1 MSRARYTTLAE
12 INVTSLV
19 DVSLVLLIIFM
30 ITAPLLQSGMEVNL
44 PRADADELQAKEGI
58 VVVITAGGALY
69 IEQEPVDRDAFG
81 ERLMQLYASRGG
93 QPVLLKADRE
103 VPYGEVIRVIDRIKR
118 SGISKVGLLVEPGAV
133 Q

>member
-1 MSRARYTTLAE
+1 MNRTRYTTLAE

-30 ITAPLLQSGMEVNL
+30 ITAPLLQSGLEVNL
-44 PRADADELQAKEGI
+44 PQADADELQAKEGI

-69 IEQEPVDRDAFG
+69 IEQELVERDSFG
-81 ERLMQLYASRGG
+81 ERLMQHYASRGG

-118 SGISKVGLLVEPGAV
+118 SGISKVGLLVEPGV
-133 Q
+133 EQ

>member
-58 VVVITAGGALY
+58 VVVITAGGRC
-69 IEQEPVDRDAFG
+69 ISSRSRSTVTHS
-81 ERLMQLYASRGG
+81 ASG
-93 QPVLLKADRE
+93 
-103 VPYGEVIRVIDRIKR
+103 
-118 SGISKVGLLVEPGAV
+118 
-133 Q
+133 

>member
-1 MSRARYTTLAE
+1 
-12 INVTSLV
+12 
-19 DVSLVLLIIFM
+19 
-30 ITAPLLQSGMEVNL
+30 
-44 PRADADELQAKEGI
+44 
-58 VVVITAGGALY
+58 
-69 IEQEPVDRDAFG
+69 
-81 ERLMQLYASRGG
+81 MQLYASRGG